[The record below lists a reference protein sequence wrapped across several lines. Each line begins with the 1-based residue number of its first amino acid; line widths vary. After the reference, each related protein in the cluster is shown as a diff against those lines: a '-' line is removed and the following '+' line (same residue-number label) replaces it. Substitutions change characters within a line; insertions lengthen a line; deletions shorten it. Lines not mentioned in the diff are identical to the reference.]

1 MECVLNLFDPA
12 FDQGHTMKYRLSI
25 LFQQDG
31 FSFCIVD
38 NRTRKYLAVYEA
50 RNLTPVVAGSD
61 KLCGLVKKHLESIGI
76 SRLPFGGVDIAYFSP
91 KVTLIPAGFI
101 QSLSIDDYFKFN
113 HSLDISEVV
122 LRQEIPVA
130 EVSAVFSLPA
140 CLKTLALDWF
150 QATKVGCSA
159 NILIQSLL
167 RANAHILARQVFIN
181 LWAGHFDIIIL
192 QGRKLLYYNTFKKL
206 VPEDLVYYVLFVLE
220 QLGFI
225 PAEEELTLLGEID
238 EDSSD
243 YKLLYQYINSLQFGS
258 AMPYAEF
265 SPIFREVLVHK
276 HYTLFNL
283 PFCE

>member
-1 MECVLNLFDPA
+1 
-12 FDQGHTMKYRLSI
+12 MKYRLSI
-25 LFQQDG
+25 LLQQDG
-31 FSFCIVD
+31 FSFCVVD
-38 NRTRKYLAVYEA
+38 NRTRLYLAVYEA
-50 RNLTPVVAGSD
+50 RITAPAGAASD
-61 KLCGLVKKHLESIGI
+61 KLCSLVKKQLEGIGI
-76 SRLPFGGVDIAYFSP
+76 SRLPFGGIDIAWVSP
-91 KVTLIPAGFI
+91 KVTLIPAGFVHN
-101 QSLSIDDYFKFN
+101 LSIEDYFRFN
-113 HSLDISEVV
+113 HTLDISEIVV
-122 LRQEIPVA
+122 KQEIPVA
-130 EVSAVFSLPA
+130 ETTAAFSLPA

-150 QATKVGCSA
+150 QVTKIGCSA

-181 LWAGHFDIIIL
+181 LWGGHFDIIII
-192 QGRKLLYYNTFKKL
+192 QGRKLLYYNTFKKS

-238 EDSSD
+238 QESND

-265 SPIFREVLVHK
+265 SPVFREVLTHK